1 MRRFNMLLALIG
13 VVLLGTLVLSAPPV
27 VVAQEATPGAEE
39 FMPEG
44 ITFEPLAFGAG
55 LALPST
61 GELFMARVSFEPGTG
76 FPIEEGD
83 PAYALAVIE
92 SGELT
97 VRQDSPLVVTRA
109 EAIEA
114 AMTEGEEGSAPET
127 EEIAAGQEV
136 TVGAGDT
143 VLFPPN
149 AAGEIRND
157 SQERTVV
164 LVAIVEPPAVEG
176 TPAAGTP
183 TTAVEDAVEVSLT
196 EFAIEMPTELPAGP
210 TTFEITNVGTGEHN
224 FEVEG
229 QGIEEE
235 LPQNLAPGTSGTLTV
250 DLAPGTYEVY
260 CPVGNHEDM
269 GMRLELTVT
278 E

>member
-1 MRRFNMLLALIG
+1 MRRFFVVLSVIGLMLLGGLALQMQPMAI
-13 VVLLGTLVLSAPPV
+13 
-27 VVAQEATPGAEE
+27 AQEATPGAEE

-44 ITFEPLAFGAG
+44 ITFEPLAFATA

-83 PAYALAVIE
+83 PTYVLAVIE

-97 VRQDSPLVVTRA
+97 VRQDGPLVVTRA
-109 EAIEA
+109 GAFDA
-114 AMTEGEEGSAPET
+114 VMAEGEEGEAFTPET

-136 TVGAGDT
+136 TVQAGDA

-164 LVAIVEPPAVEG
+164 LAAIVGPPEDMMGEA
-176 TPAAGTP
+176 TP
-183 TTAVEDAVEVSLT
+183 T
-196 EFAIEMPTELPAGP
+196 P
-210 TTFEITNVGTGEHN
+210 
-224 FEVEG
+224 
-229 QGIEEE
+229 
-235 LPQNLAPGTSGTLTV
+235 
-250 DLAPGTYEVY
+250 
-260 CPVGNHEDM
+260 
-269 GMRLELTVT
+269 
-278 E
+278 